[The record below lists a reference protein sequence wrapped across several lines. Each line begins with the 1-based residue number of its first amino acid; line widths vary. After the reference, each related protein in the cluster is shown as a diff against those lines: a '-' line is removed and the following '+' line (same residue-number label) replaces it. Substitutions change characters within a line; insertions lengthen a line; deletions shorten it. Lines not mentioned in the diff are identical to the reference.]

1 MSNSRI
7 PALAKVFGPILLLT
21 AALAL
26 PADAVAAPHKAHSA
40 AHADPKNRGKEK
52 TRGPARPN
60 PGRQRQEAR
69 QQRLELQRQAQIRR
83 QAELLRE
90 ERLRRETRGQRGVWD
105 YYPRGRQPYATG
117 YQNGNRFVYG
127 NGSYGPNDR
136 FPIDGFVFDEGPDCN
151 LLRDHQGHVFALVGD
166 IGDLQQGDHVR
177 LLGRVVD
184 GSVCNWQ
191 GTGFEVLQVKT
202 LWEDNRHSYAPY
214 DFQRDHIPFAAW
226 LDRKG

>member
-1 MSNSRI
+1 MSKPRI
-7 PALAKVFGPILLLT
+7 PALAKVFGPVLLLT
-21 AALAL
+21 ATLAM
-26 PADAVAAPHKAHSA
+26 PADAVAAPHSRANA
-40 AHADPKNRGKEK
+40 AHVDKNKQDRGNQKQEK
-52 TRGPARPN
+52 R
-60 PGRQRQEAR
+60 RQETR
-69 QQRLELQRQAQIRR
+69 QERAELQRQAQIRR
-83 QAELLRE
+83 QAELLRQ
-90 ERLRRETRGQRGVWD
+90 ERLRSQVRGQRGVWN

-117 YQNGNRFVYG
+117 YQHGDRFVYG

-136 FPIDGFVFDEGPDCN
+136 FPIDGSVFDQGPDCS

-202 LWEDNRHSYAPY
+202 LWEDNRHSDAPY
-214 DFQRDHIPFAAW
+214 DFQRDRIPFAEW
-226 LDRKG
+226 LDRNG